1 MLFLQVGQQSLLFG
15 LADHVVGLALADTG
29 IDKLLEKTIN
39 RCVDVSGKL
48 FD

>member
-1 MLFLQVGQQSLLFG
+1 MGQQSLFLR
-15 LADHVVGLALADTG
+15 LTDHVVGLALADTG